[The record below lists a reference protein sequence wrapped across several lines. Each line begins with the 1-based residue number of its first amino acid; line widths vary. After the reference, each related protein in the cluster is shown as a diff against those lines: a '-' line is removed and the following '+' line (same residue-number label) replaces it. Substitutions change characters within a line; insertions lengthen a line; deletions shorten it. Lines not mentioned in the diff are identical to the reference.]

1 MNRLDNETRAQVIS
15 CLIEGCSIRSTV
27 RMTGVAKK
35 TVMRLLVEVGEVCM
49 DYQDRAFKNLS
60 CRHLQL
66 DEMWAWIYCKEK
78 NRTEEIARKHPDAG
92 DVWLWVA
99 VDADTKLVPTWM
111 LGSRDFTTATA
122 FVNDLASR
130 LANRVQIT
138 TDGHRP
144 YLEAIENAFGLEV
157 DYSILQKIYGTP
169 QENETRYSP
178 AHCIGAEIRHVSGN
192 PERKHVSTSY
202 IERQNWTVRTK
213 MRRYTRLSN
222 GFSRKALN
230 HAAAVALNYFA
241 YNFIQIHSTLRTSP
255 AQAAGV
261 TDHLWSINDLV
272 SLWESYEQKA
282 ERAA

>member
-1 MNRLDNETRAQVIS
+1 MIS

-35 TVMRLLVEVGEVCM
+35 TVMRLLIEVGEVCA
-49 DYQDRAFKNLS
+49 DYQDKMFHNLP

-99 VDADTKLVPTWM
+99 VDADTKLVPSWM
-111 LGSRDFTTATA
+111 LGPRDLAAATT
-122 FVNDLASR
+122 FVSDLASR

-144 YLEAIENAFGLEV
+144 YLEAIESAFGVEV
-157 DYSILQKIYGTP
+157 DYSILQKIYGAP

-178 AHCIGAEIRHVSGN
+178 ARCIGAEIRHVSGN
-192 PERKHVSTSY
+192 PERKHISTSY
-202 IERQNWTVRTK
+202 VERQNWTVRTK

-222 GFSRKALN
+222 GFSRKADN

-241 YNFIQIHSTLRTSP
+241 YNFIQIHSSLRVSP

-261 TDHLWSINDLV
+261 TDHLWSVDDLV
-272 SLWESYEQKA
+272 SLWESYEDKEKA
-282 ERAA
+282 AA